1 MVQAG
6 EGRTDGSSGLG
17 GSAVAPVNPAAD
29 EPISNP
35 VRALLA
41 GSDALRAAVFRRLL
55 PQCPRLFADRARRVA
70 WVGSLSVLLA
80 FGLTVSVPLWLL
92 ALGPLLLG
100 VPHLLADLRY
110 LVVVPGLHRRR
121 WLCVAAG
128 LPLAAVG
135 LGAPAAVGLLA
146 VAAAVLC
153 ARGDA
158 SYKAVALG
166 TWVVL
171 SIGALAD
178 ETLFVVVF
186 LHLHNVVA
194 LGLWWFLRPRDGR
207 AAGVLLLVAFGSM
220 LLLGGAMDPVVT
232 GFGGWIAPA
241 TGIDL
246 AEHAQV
252 LVPVGDPV
260 LAQRGLLCFAFLQA
274 VHYAVWLRLVPEDA
288 RARPVP
294 RSFRA
299 SWLALR
305 ADVGSGPLA
314 LAAVLAIGIA
324 LLGACDLVAAREGY
338 LRLAA
343 FHSYLEGAVLALL
356 LVERRR
362 PAAT

>member
-6 EGRTDGSSGLG
+6 EGRTGRPAGLGSSALA
-17 GSAVAPVNPAAD
+17 AVSPAAG
-29 EPISNP
+29 EPISKP

-41 GSDALRAAVFRRLL
+41 GGDALRAAIFRRLL

-70 WVGSLSVLLA
+70 WLGSLSVLLA
-80 FGLTVSVPLWLL
+80 FGLATSVPLWLL

-146 VAAAVLC
+146 VAAAALC

-158 SYKAVALG
+158 SPKAVALG
-166 TWVVL
+166 AWGMLT
-171 SIGALAD
+171 IGALAD
-178 ETLFVVVF
+178 ETLFVIVF

-207 AAGVLLLVAFGSM
+207 AATVLWLVAVGTV
-220 LLLGGAMDPVVT
+220 LLLGGAMDPVVADL
-232 GFGGWIAPA
+232 GGWIAPA
-241 TGIDL
+241 TGIDI
-246 AEHAQV
+246 AEHAQA
-252 LVPVGDPV
+252 LVPVRDPV

-294 RSFRA
+294 RSFCA

-305 ADVGSGPLA
+305 ADIGRGPLA
-314 LAAVLAIGIA
+314 LAAAMAIGIA
-324 LLGACDLVAAREGY
+324 LWGAGDLVAAREGY

-343 FHSYLEGAVLALL
+343 FHGYLELAVMALL

>member
-1 MVQAG
+1 MSTAAG
-6 EGRTDGSSGLG
+6 E
-17 GSAVAPVNPAAD
+17 PIAA
-29 EPISNP
+29 P

-41 GSDALRAAVFRRLL
+41 GGDAVRAAIFRRLL
-55 PQCPRLFADRARRVA
+55 PQCPRLFGDRARRVA
-70 WVGSLSVLLA
+70 WVGGFSVLLA

-121 WLCVAAG
+121 SLCVAAG

-146 VAAAVLC
+146 VAAALLC

-158 SYKAVALG
+158 SRKAVVLG
-166 TWVVL
+166 AWGMLT
-171 SIGALAD
+171 IGALAD

-207 AAGVLLLVAFGSM
+207 AAAVLLLVAVGSM
-220 LLLGGAMDPVVT
+220 LLLGGAMDPLVT
-232 GFGGWIAPA
+232 GLGGWFAPA

-246 AEHAQV
+246 AGHAQV
-252 LVPVGDPV
+252 LVPVRDPV

-305 ADVGSGPLA
+305 ADIGSGPLA
-314 LAAVLAIGIA
+314 LAAAMAVGIA
-324 LLGACDLVAAREGY
+324 VWGACDLVAAREGY

-343 FHSYLEGAVLALL
+343 FHGYLEVAVMALL
-356 LVERRR
+356 LVEHRR
-362 PAAT
+362 PVAT

>member
-6 EGRTDGSSGLG
+6 EGRTGGFRGLG
-17 GSAVAPVNPAAD
+17 GNAVAAVSPAAG
-29 EPISNP
+29 EPISTP
-35 VRALLA
+35 MRALLA
-41 GSDALRAAVFRRLL
+41 GGDAVRAAVFRWLL

-70 WVGSLSVLLA
+70 WLGGFSVLLA
-80 FGLTVSVPLWLL
+80 FGLTVTVPLWML

-110 LVVVPGLHRRR
+110 LVVVPGLHRRP

-153 ARGDA
+153 ARGA
-158 SYKAVALG
+158 APHKAAALG
-166 TWVVL
+166 AWLMLT
-171 SIGALAD
+171 IGALAD
-178 ETLFVVVF
+178 ETLFVIGF

-207 AAGVLLLVAFGSM
+207 TAAVLLLVAVGSV
-220 LLLGGAMDPVVT
+220 LLIGGAMDPVVA
-232 GFGGWIAPA
+232 GLGGWIAPA
-241 TGIDL
+241 TGIDI

-252 LVPVGDPV
+252 FVPMGDPV

-305 ADVGSGPLA
+305 DDLGARPLA
-314 LAAVLAIGIA
+314 LAAALAIGLA
-324 LLGACDLVAAREGY
+324 LWGACDLVDAREGY

-343 FHSYLEGAVLALL
+343 FHGYLELAVIALL
-356 LVERRR
+356 FVERRR
-362 PAAT
+362 PATP